1 MQRRPS
7 GQAPQ
12 PAGKYSAARSHVMND
27 KYMDDFEKAWE
38 EMHGMSIRDG
48 GGAGSGGGDG
58 GRGMP
63 MSGSALAAQQRGI
76 YAALEE
82 PSSSYGS
89 AGGPTYGSGFG
100 TGPTASAG
108 SFGGRQNVGVSP
120 SRGVSGRNPTARAG
134 VGGSGGGGGGGI
146 LGGGAPSARRPGPP
160 TYSSP
165 SGSMAGGLGSKA
177 GAAYGSARSLGG
189 GAGMGMGGGAGGDAG
204 AGGGGGGGSFLIPA
218 GSGGGGGIGGGL
230 GGGAGARS
238 ALVAPALSRYPSR
251 ITLGWNS
258 GPVDPAGTLCDLS
271 DRPNT
276 CSAADWSRG
285 EVVIGSTDHALYVL
299 DAVRG
304 LRKRT
309 LYSKSCGHTEW
320 VTCVTYCPD
329 GRIVSGGM
337 DSKLWVWP
345 AGGTRGMQAEAHFG
359 PISQVKYDPAS
370 GLVASASYDKTI
382 RLWQLGARP
391 HEAGCLQGH
400 DAPVLEM
407 IVNNSGRIVSGD
419 RSGHVLLWDTSASG
433 VSWRMKNVHQGHVT
447 SLAWFDT
454 GGAAGRSGGG
464 GGGSSGGAGAGGAAG
479 DTNLAGCFV
488 TGGQDG
494 VVRVWDPR
502 SKTNVAKVQLHVN
515 EQGHGA
521 VGDIIAGG
529 AAAGGMVVTAGA
541 DGTVRTLDPRL
552 GFALCGTVRLTN
564 FPYSMTAAGGL
575 AVVGCGDGSIHFIDI
590 PSARTMYA
598 LGANRAAVRCL
609 EATHDRLMAS
619 GDDGNA
625 VLYTFM

>member
-1 MQRRPS
+1 M
-7 GQAPQ
+7 AAAA
-12 PAGKYSAARSHVMND
+12 AG
-27 KYMDDFEKAWE
+27 
-38 EMHGMSIRDG
+38 
-48 GGAGSGGGDG
+48 
-58 GRGMP
+58 
-63 MSGSALAAQQRGI
+63 
-76 YAALEE
+76 
-82 PSSSYGS
+82 
-89 AGGPTYGSGFG
+89 
-100 TGPTASAG
+100 
-108 SFGGRQNVGVSP
+108 
-120 SRGVSGRNPTARAG
+120 
-134 VGGSGGGGGGGI
+134 
-146 LGGGAPSARRPGPP
+146 PGP
-160 TYSSP
+160 
-165 SGSMAGGLGSKA
+165 
-177 GAAYGSARSLGG
+177 AAAE
-189 GAGMGMGGGAGGDAG
+189 AC
-204 AGGGGGGGSFLIPA
+204 P
-218 GSGGGGGIGGGL
+218 
-230 GGGAGARS
+230 
-238 ALVAPALSRYPSR
+238 
-251 ITLGWNS
+251 
-258 GPVDPAGTLCDLS
+258 
-271 DRPNT
+271 PNT

-285 EVVIGSTDHALYVL
+285 EVVVGSTDHALYVL

-309 LYSKSCGHTEW
+309 LYTKSCGHTEW

-337 DSKLWVWP
+337 DSKLWMWP

-359 PISQVKYDPAS
+359 PISQVKYDPSS

-400 DAPVLEM
+400 EAPVLEM

-419 RSGHVLLWDTSASG
+419 RSGNVLLWDTSSSG

-454 GGAAGRSGGG
+454 GGPGRGASSGGG
-464 GGGSSGGAGAGGAAG
+464 GGGGGFGADGRGSGGAAG
-479 DTNLAGCFV
+479 GARSAGDADANLAGCFV

-590 PSARTMYA
+590 QSARTLYA

-609 EATHDRLMAS
+609 EATHDRLLAS

-625 VLYTFM
+625 VLYSFM

>member
-1 MQRRPS
+1 MQRRPN
-7 GQAPQ
+7 GQAPP

-48 GGAGSGGGDG
+48 GGGAGAGN

-63 MSGSALAAQQRGI
+63 MAGSALAAQQRGI

-89 AGGPTYGSGFG
+89 GSAGGPPYGSGSG
-100 TGPTASAG
+100 YGAGPAASPG

-120 SRGVSGRNPTARAG
+120 SRGVSGRTPAARAG
-134 VGGSGGGGGGGI
+134 MGGGGGI
-146 LGGGAPSARRPGPP
+146 LGGGASSAAAAGSLRRPGPP
-160 TYSSP
+160 SYSHS
-165 SGSMAGGLGSKA
+165 SGSMAGGAAAKPGS
-177 GAAYGSARSLGG
+177 AYGSARSAGVGAGGEDGGLGG
-189 GAGMGMGGGAGGDAG
+189 GGGSSFFIP
-204 AGGGGGGGSFLIPA
+204 AGGGGGGV
-218 GSGGGGGIGGGL
+218 
-230 GGGAGARS
+230 GGAGTRG
-238 ALVAPALSRYPSR
+238 ALGAPALSRYPSR
-251 ITLGWNS
+251 VTLGWHS

-285 EVVIGSTDHALYVL
+285 EVVVGSTDHALYVL

-320 VTCVTYCPD
+320 VSCVTYCPD

-359 PISQVKYDPAS
+359 PISQVKYDPSS

-400 DAPVLEM
+400 EAPVLEM

-419 RSGHVLLWDTSASG
+419 RSGHVLLWDTSSSG

-447 SLAWFDT
+447 SLAWFEP
-454 GGAAGRSGGG
+454 GGIGRGASSGSGGFGADGRSSGGNN
-464 GGGSSGGAGAGGAAG
+464 SSSGGGAGAGGDA
-479 DTNLAGCFV
+479 NLAGCFV

-502 SKTNVAKVQLHVN
+502 SKTNVAEVQLHVN

-529 AAAGGMVVTAGA
+529 PAAGGMVVTAGA

-590 PSARTMYA
+590 QSARTLYA

-609 EATHDRLMAS
+609 EATHDRLLAS
-619 GDDGNA
+619 GDDGKA
-625 VLYTFM
+625 VLYSFM